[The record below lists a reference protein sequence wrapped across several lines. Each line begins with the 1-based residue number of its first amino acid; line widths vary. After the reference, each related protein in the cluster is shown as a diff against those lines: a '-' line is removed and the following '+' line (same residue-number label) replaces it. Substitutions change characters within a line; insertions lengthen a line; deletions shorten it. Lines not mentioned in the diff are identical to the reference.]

1 MFADRA
7 ITVGNQGQI
16 MNAGML
22 KIAAAAI
29 LGCSVTA
36 NAECVLGAQE
46 ATTFRVL
53 DTHTIVLSGGP
64 SGAILIKSFAFFN
77 SSSNVSVLK
86 DDFCD
91 FDSNVLY
98 VDGEAV
104 DVQQVKAIR

>member
-1 MFADRA
+1 MRA
-7 ITVGNQGQI
+7 EIGR
-16 MNAGML
+16 
-22 KIAAAAI
+22 AAAAI
-29 LGCSVTA
+29 LMGCAVTA
-36 NAECVLGAQE
+36 NAECVVGAQS
-46 ATTFRVL
+46 AITFRVL

-77 SSSNVSVLK
+77 TSSSVSVLK

-104 DVQQVKAIR
+104 DVQQVKSIR